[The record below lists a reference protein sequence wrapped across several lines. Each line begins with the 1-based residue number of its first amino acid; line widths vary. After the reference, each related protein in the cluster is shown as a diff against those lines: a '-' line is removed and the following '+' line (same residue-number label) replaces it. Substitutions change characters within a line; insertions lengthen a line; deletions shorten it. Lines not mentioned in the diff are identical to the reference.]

1 MSIIDE
7 QQLVNTVLSVELSD
21 ECVRNLVQALTFK
34 RYIVSAIMPL
44 TPESETFAHFLERF
58 WNYDT
63 SPYIREKLIV
73 GQSVHRRYA
82 DIMLSRART
91 YWIPKYGNRPLGSI
105 TSNDIK
111 GQLRTLACN
120 PQKVYGRTKA
130 DNGIRRFKTKM
141 LSSETVNQIVRSATC
156 ALKWAF
162 NNKLTDNDCFSG
174 IVYCHVN
181 PKPRRILTM
190 SEAIQV
196 FSVPWKNPMYR
207 LANLC
212 SACTGMRIGEVQ
224 ALQFR
229 DIGSDRIY
237 VRHNWARL
245 EGLKCP
251 KNGEQREVRVSKKI
265 IHELNE
271 LMHHNPYGYAE
282 DNFVFWGYKKTVP
295 CQGRHWNE
303 ALHHVL
309 SELNI
314 PYANEV
320 SFHGWRHFF
329 ASNMADFIDERKL
342 QLATGHKSRL
352 MLEHYA
358 SHKSEQTLQEL
369 AEVSEKLF
377 APILSQ
383 IE

>member
-1 MSIIDE
+1 K
-7 QQLVNTVLSVELSD
+7 
-21 ECVRNLVQALTFK
+21 ALTFK
-34 RYIVSAIMPL
+34 RYIVSAIMPFS
-44 TPESETFAHFLERF
+44 PESESFGHFLERF
-58 WNYDT
+58 WNFDT
-63 SPYIREKLIV
+63 SPYIKEKLAV

-91 YWIPKYGNRPLGSI
+91 YWIPKYGNIPLGLIS
-105 TSNDIK
+105 SNDIK
-111 GQLRTLACN
+111 KHLQVLACN
-120 PQKVYGRTKA
+120 PQKVYGSAKGN
-130 DNGIRRFKTKM
+130 NGKRIFTIKM

-156 ALKWAF
+156 ALKWAYH
-162 NNKLTDNDCFSG
+162 NKLTDNNCFSG

-190 SEAIQV
+190 SEAVQV
-196 FSVPWKNPMYR
+196 FSSPWDNPMYR

-229 DIGSDRIY
+229 DIGKDRIH

-251 KNGEQREVRVSKKI
+251 KNGEDREVKVSSKI
-265 IHELNE
+265 ISELNA
-271 LMHHNPYGYAE
+271 LMHQNPYGYAE
-282 DNFVFWGYKKTVP
+282 DNFVFWGYTRTVP

-303 ALHHVL
+303 ALHKVL
-309 SELNI
+309 CKLNV
-314 PYANEV
+314 PDYKSV
-320 SFHGWRHFF
+320 TFHGWRHFF

-342 QLATGHKSRL
+342 QLATGHKSRQ

-358 SHKSEQTLQEL
+358 SHESEQTLQEL
-369 AEVSEKLF
+369 GTVSEKLF
-377 APILSQ
+377 APLLNHG
-383 IE
+383 